1 MTAFASLLPM
11 GQLQSTTGRL
21 YLAFQPITQVNSEMT
36 LLQRSLILL
45 LLTSCFG
52 ILTPTSASASEDV
65 TRGKV
70 VGGVPHPVP
79 AWFKDSFLEIADDVD
94 EASEAGKH
102 VLLFFE
108 LNGCPYC
115 DAMLRESFETDPVS
129 SYIQANFDV
138 IAINIRGDREIAFNE
153 EISVSEKKL
162 GEMLKVYSTPA
173 IVFLDENNNTIT
185 RVNGYRAPQRFQQV
199 LEYVA
204 TQAYRNTTLAEHLQ
218 AKLARNVYQLRDND
232 LFSEVND
239 LSSVDGPLMLI
250 FEDGSCYD
258 CVEFH
263 EKILADARVRAE
275 IAPYTVLRLNT
286 DSDQAIVDIH
296 GNETT
301 AAELANEQQMMYRPG
316 VLIFDE
322 GKLLRR
328 HDSLTFPHHFK
339 ESLRYVAGGYY
350 RQTDYRSYSRQRTEE
365 LLDAGVTIDLG
376 RPQ

>member
-1 MTAFASLLPM
+1 M
-11 GQLQSTTGRL
+11 TGRL

-36 LLQRSLILL
+36 LLQRPLILL

-52 ILTPTSASASEDV
+52 ILNPVSASASEDV
-65 TRGKV
+65 ARGKV
-70 VGGVPHPVP
+70 VGGVQHSAPD
-79 AWFKDSFLEIADDVD
+79 WFKESFLEIADDVD

-102 VLLFFE
+102 VLLFFQ

-138 IAINIRGDREIAFNE
+138 IAINIRGDREIAFND

-204 TQAYRNTTLAEHLQ
+204 TQAYRHTTLAEHLQ

-301 AAELANEQQMMYRPG
+301 AAELALEQQMMYRPG
-316 VLIFDE
+316 VLIFDD
-322 GKLLRR
+322 GKLIRR